1 MLKRLPANIRLAKE
15 VALMPEPKVRFKK
28 DDGSSYPEWGTSS
41 FLKTFNALNNNT
53 YSRDMLNY
61 DGGDAK
67 NIHYGDILVKFGDIC
82 DIQKNNIPYVN
93 EGLAIQKYG
102 YLKDGDIILAD
113 TAEDETVGKAIE
125 IYNIKN
131 DIVISGLHTMAWR
144 PVESFASKYLGH
156 YLNSPAFHNQLKP
169 YMQGVKVTSI
179 GRANIAK
186 VGVSFPESLEEQQKI
201 ADFLSS
207 VDDVISA
214 SEEEVE
220 NLEKQK
226 KAVMKKIFS
235 QEVRFKRADGTE
247 FPEWEEKDL
256 IELFPNIRNGFVGTV
271 TNFFTEKEKGI
282 RYLEGTNIHD
292 GLISDNVELY
302 VTKAF
307 HKKHINNELKADDI
321 IMVQSGHV
329 GDCAVVGEKY
339 AGASCHALIIMSN
352 AGNCHS
358 DFYVAYFHS
367 PAGMKEIAIK
377 STGNT
382 VKHILASV
390 MQGFRVPYP
399 CLEEQRLIA
408 DFLSDFD
415 EAIAAAKK
423 ELVLWKELKKGLLQ
437 QMFV

>member
-1 MLKRLPANIRLAKE
+1 
-15 VALMPEPKVRFKK
+15 MPEPKVRFKK

-41 FLKTFNALNNNT
+41 FSKTFNALNNNT

-247 FPEWEEKDL
+247 FPEWEKNTIGNLFEISAGGDIDRDNSTDTYSEKYPYVVYANALTNNGLYGYANYYKVDYDCFTVTGRGDVGTAVARHEKFVPIVRLLVCKPKGNYDVDYFANAVNCAKIL
-256 IELFPNIRNGFVGTV
+256 IESTGVPQLTAPQLGQV
-271 TNFFTEKEKGI
+271 
-282 RYLEGTNIHD
+282 
-292 GLISDNVELY
+292 
-302 VTKAF
+302 
-307 HKKHINNELKADDI
+307 
-321 IMVQSGHV
+321 MVS
-329 GDCAVVGEKY
+329 Y
-339 AGASCHALIIMSN
+339 P
-352 AGNCHS
+352 S
-358 DFYVAYFHS
+358 DFD
-367 PAGMKEIAIK
+367 
-377 STGNT
+377 
-382 VKHILASV
+382 
-390 MQGFRVPYP
+390 
-399 CLEEQRLIA
+399 EQRLIA

-423 ELVLWKELKKGLLQ
+423 ELELWKELKKGLLQ

>member
-1 MLKRLPANIRLAKE
+1 MA
-15 VALMPEPKVRFKK
+15 EPKVRFKR
-28 DDGSSYPEWGTSS
+28 DDGGIFPAWEQG
-41 FLKTFNALNNNT
+41 
-53 YSRDMLNY
+53 R
-61 DGGDAK
+61 
-67 NIHYGDILVKFGDIC
+67 FGDLIEV
-82 DIQKNNIPYVN
+82 Y
-93 EGLAIQKYG
+93 
-102 YLKDGDIILAD
+102 
-113 TAEDETVGKAIE
+113 DE
-125 IYNIKN
+125 
-131 DIVISGLHTMAWR
+131 
-144 PVESFASKYLGH
+144 
-156 YLNSPAFHNQLKP
+156 
-169 YMQGVKVTSI
+169 KVTSDCTLPVLTSSKTDGI
-179 GRANIAK
+179 QYQSDHFGREQLHDITGYNVIPRGYCTYRNRSDGTDFTFNINNLCDRGIVSKFYPVFHTTARCNLYFLMTLMNNEPKTVRKIAMTAK
-186 VGVSFPESLEEQQKI
+186 GTGQKVLSFLDLQKIEINIPSFEEQQKI

-207 VDDVISA
+207 VDEVIST
-214 SEEEVE
+214 SEQEVA
-220 NLEKQK
+220 NLETQK

-235 QEVRFKRADGTE
+235 QEVRFKRADGSD
-247 FPEWEEKDL
+247 FPYWEEKDL

-271 TNFFTEKEKGI
+271 TDFFTEKEKGI

-292 GLISDNVELY
+292 GIISDNVELY

-339 AGASCHALIIMSN
+339 AGANCHALIIMSN

-377 STGNT
+377 ATGNT

-390 MQGFRVPYP
+390 MQRFRVPYP

-415 EAIAAAKK
+415 EAITAAKK
-423 ELVLWKELKKGLLQ
+423 ELDLWKELKKGLLQ